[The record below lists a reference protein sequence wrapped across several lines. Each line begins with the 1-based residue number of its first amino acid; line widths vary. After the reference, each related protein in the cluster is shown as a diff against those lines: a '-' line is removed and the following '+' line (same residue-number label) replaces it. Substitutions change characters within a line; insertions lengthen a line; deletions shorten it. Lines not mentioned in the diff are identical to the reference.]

1 MNPPRDLGYMEM
13 AYGLAEKARGRT
25 SPNPLV
31 GAVVVRDGRVVGHG
45 YHEEPGKPHAE
56 ILALRM
62 AGARAKGATLYLT
75 LEPCVHWGRTP
86 PCVDTVLAAGLN
98 RVVVSAVDPNPI
110 VHRKGVRRLKE
121 AGIDVSLGLL
131 AERNARMNEA
141 YAKYIT
147 RKVPFVTLKAAL
159 TLDGK
164 IACRTGD
171 SKWISSARTRDYVH
185 LLRGEQDALMIGANT
200 LLADDPLLTVRHP
213 SWGRKKVVRVVLD
226 SRLRFPLGSKILAT
240 LGRGRLIV
248 FAGADAP
255 AAKARALESRGAE
268 VVFPRDNRSAWPLPD
283 VLGELGRREVAALL
297 VEGGGRLFTSFVE
310 AGLADKAVLTY
321 APRLVGGAAAPGF
334 LGGRGV
340 DRVGRALALKGTRTF
355 ILEGDVILEGYF

>member
-1 MNPPRDLGYMEM
+1 MNRASDLGYMEM

-31 GAVVVRDGRVVGHG
+31 GAVVVRGGRVVGHG
-45 YHEEPGKPHAE
+45 FHEEPGKPHAE

-86 PCVDTVLAAGLN
+86 PCVDTVLASGLE
-98 RVVVSAVDPNPI
+98 RVVVSALDPNPV
-110 VHRKGVRRLKE
+110 VHRKGVGRLRQ
-121 AGIDVSLGLL
+121 AGIGVSLGLL

-159 TLDGK
+159 TLDGR
-164 IACRTGD
+164 IACRSGD
-171 SKWISSARTRDYVH
+171 SKWISSAGTRDYVH
-185 LLRGEQDALMIGANT
+185 LLRGEQDALMVGANT

-213 SWGRKKVVRVVLD
+213 DWGRKKVARVVLD
-226 SRLRFPLGSKILAT
+226 SRLRFPLDSRILST
-240 LGRGRLIV
+240 LGRGRVVV
-248 FAGADAP
+248 FAGAGAP
-255 AAKARALESRGAE
+255 GAKARALEARGAE
-268 VVFPRDNRSAWPLPD
+268 VVLPRAGRPSWPLTD
-283 VLGELGRREVAALL
+283 VLEELGRREVAALL

-321 APRLVGGAAAPGF
+321 APRLVGGDAAPGF

-340 DRVGRALALKGTRTF
+340 DRVGRAPALKETRSF
-355 ILEGDVILEGYF
+355 SIAGDIILEGYF